1 MNLIYKLKAKPLFII
16 NSLLLLF
23 HFEIEKKD
31 TNDNDTQFTLMLD
44 FYVIFIFMSDKYE
57 RRKINPF
64 SNIIFWKKENGK
76 ENVFAFKY
84 FNYLLILNLI
94 FFSEN

>member
-64 SNIIFWKKENGK
+64 SNIIFGK
-76 ENVFAFKY
+76 RKMERRMSLHSN
-84 FNYLLILNLI
+84 ISTI
-94 FFSEN
+94 C